1 MVDNDEF
8 VNILSVKWGTR
19 YDSEYVNKLY
29 RGIKNNC
36 TKKFKFYCFTD
47 DSTGLLSDIIP

>member
-8 VNILSVKWGTR
+8 VNILCVKWGTR